1 MRHRWALTLIM
12 SLFFFFCWQISDVLE
27 FCLNLMPRSWRTD
40 FQHFFSL
47 LLVPNM
53 SNWISE
59 LMFSLH
65 VSMYFELHG
74 LKFVFQNVHLKVMC
88 LTFYY
93 LLHIQEWHY
102 ILSKCQHFLS
112 WLLANDCRF
121 LIITTGQ
128 IWRRQLLQ
136 GLVLFTGAL
145 RLQSLVPRRRTGRLL
160 GPLVG
165 SEIC

>member
-12 SLFFFFCWQISDVLE
+12 SLFFFYCWQISDVLE

-40 FQHFFSL
+40 FQHLFSL
-47 LLVPNM
+47 WLVPNM
-53 SNWISE
+53 SNWILE

-74 LKFVFQNVHLKVMC
+74 LRFVFQNVHLKVMC

-93 LLHIQEWHY
+93 LLHIQEWH

-145 RLQSLVPRRRTGRLL
+145 RLQSLVPRRKTGRLL
-160 GPLVG
+160 GSLVG

>member
-12 SLFFFFCWQISDVLE
+12 SLFFFYCWQISDVLE

-47 LLVPNM
+47 WLVPNM
-53 SNWISE
+53 SNWILE

-74 LKFVFQNVHLKVMC
+74 LVCFPKCAFKSDVFD
-88 LTFYY
+88 F
-93 LLHIQEWHY
+93 LLFITHIQEWHY

-128 IWRRQLLQ
+128 IWRRQLVQ

-145 RLQSLVPRRRTGRLL
+145 RLQSLVPRRKTGRLL
-160 GPLVG
+160 GSLVG